1 MDKQEYED
9 EEQWEPVP
17 AFIEDGTINDEL
29 LSALKRLGIPI
40 RMIRTQDKDGKE
52 WLSVE
57 RPVYW

>member
-17 AFIEDGTINDEL
+17 AFIEDGTINFEL
-29 LSALKRLGIPI
+29 ISALKRLGIPI

-57 RPVYW
+57 